1 MGKAQLA
8 AVWNAVRR
16 DAKLEDAG
24 VMLLGLPGTPP
35 IWDAPAAKWFFP
47 GDELVEE
54 YEFPLDRRQLEA
66 ANRPTSRDR
75 HRIAAWL
82 GVEEVPLAAKLR
94 HELEGRRAFR
104 VV

>member
-35 IWDAPAAKWFFP
+35 IWDAPAAKWFFSW
-47 GDELVEE
+47 
-54 YEFPLDRRQLEA
+54 R
-66 ANRPTSRDR
+66 
-75 HRIAAWL
+75 
-82 GVEEVPLAAKLR
+82 
-94 HELEGRRAFR
+94 
-104 VV
+104 